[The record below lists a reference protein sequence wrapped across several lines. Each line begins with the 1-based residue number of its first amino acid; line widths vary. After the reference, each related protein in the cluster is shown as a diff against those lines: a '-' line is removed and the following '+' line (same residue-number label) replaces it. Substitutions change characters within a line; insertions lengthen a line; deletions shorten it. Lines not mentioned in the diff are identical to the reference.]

1 MGLNKLFYSE
11 VFLIIENGHFEAVC
25 TKDMLLNKKC
35 FYLPF
40 CSRLQYFNPCGSL
53 SYTSYLN
60 FVGFINRQQIFVQN
74 YQTSPTTLLF
84 RIHNRSDKEVKKTE
98 NLILYS
104 TYIYNIETLVSP
116 PFFSINTVLSKAVR
130 LYLCTQLQL
139 NKCFVIRI

>member
-35 FYLPF
+35 FYLHF
-40 CSRLQYFNPCGSL
+40 CSRLQYFNQCGSL

-60 FVGFINRQQIFVQN
+60 FVGFINKQQIFVQN

-84 RIHNRSDKEVKKTE
+84 RIHNRSDKEVKKKLKT
-98 NLILYS
+98 LFYIVHISIIQKPQFHRHFFLS
-104 TYIYNIETLVSP
+104 TLCSVKLCGCICVHSCSLTN
-116 PFFSINTVLSKAVR
+116 VL
-130 LYLCTQLQL
+130 
-139 NKCFVIRI
+139 